1 MPEKKQNNTSA
12 KKLIKLFIA
21 TPAFGHQV
29 TTTYMNS
36 IMRFISTQHPKYQV
50 STALHLQ
57 SGMALVTQA
66 RNNCVASFL
75 QTECT
80 HFLFIDADIGF
91 EPDAIYRQI
100 DKMENSDA
108 GVVLTPYPVKGFGAQ
123 GQLQFIVHFPDKDNV
138 KIGEDG
144 FTEVTAGPTGFMMI
158 RRDTFAKLAKAYPEK
173 KTVNKQLVGN
183 KVETMSEG
191 WYTFFETGVDPENG
205 YLGEDICFC
214 KLCTDKG
221 IKIYGDA
228 KTALSH
234 FGSHSYTG
242 ALDLM
247 FKPRNPEPRL
257 IDFPRKTK

>member
-1 MPEKKQNNTSA
+1 
-12 KKLIKLFIA
+12 
-21 TPAFGHQV
+21 
-29 TTTYMNS
+29 MNS
-36 IMRFISTQHPKYQV
+36 MMRFVSTTHPRLQV

-75 QTECT
+75 QTDCS

-91 EPDAIYRQI
+91 EPEAIFRLLEK
-100 DKMENSDA
+100 DEE
-108 GVVLTPYPVKGFGAQ
+108 VVLTPYPVKGYGVN
-123 GQLQFIVHFPDKDNV
+123 GSLQFIVHFPDPQNV
-138 KIGEDG
+138 QVGKDG
-144 FTEVTAGPTGFMMI
+144 FIEITAGPTGFMMI
-158 RRDTFAKLAKAYPEK
+158 KREAFAKLAKAYPDK

-183 KVETMSEG
+183 KVETMTDN
-191 WYTFFETGVDPENG
+191 WYTFFETGVDPKNG

-257 IDFPRKTK
+257 IDFPKKTK

>member
-1 MPEKKQNNTSA
+1 MPEIKQSKKQ
-12 KKLIKLFIA
+12 IKLFIA

-29 TTTYMNS
+29 TTSYMNS
-36 IMRFISTQHPKYQV
+36 MMRFVSTTHPRLQV

-75 QTECT
+75 ASDCS

-91 EPDAIYRQI
+91 EPDAIFRLLEK
-100 DKMENSDA
+100 DED
-108 GVVLTPYPVKGFGAQ
+108 VVLTPYPVKGYGAN
-123 GQLQFIVHFPDKDNV
+123 GQLQFIVHFPDPQNVQIGKDNF
-138 KIGEDG
+138 IEI
-144 FTEVTAGPTGFMMI
+144 TAGPTGFMMI
-158 RRDTFAKLAKAYPEK
+158 KREVFAKLAKAYPNK

-183 KVETMSEG
+183 KVETMDDN
-191 WYTFFETGVDPENG
+191 WYTFFETGVDPKNG

-214 KLCTDKG
+214 KLWTDIG
-221 IKIYGDA
+221 GKIYGDA

-242 ALDLM
+242 SLDMM
-247 FKPRNPEPRL
+247 FKPKNVEPRL
-257 IDFPRKTK
+257 IDFPKKTK

>member
-1 MPEKKQNNTSA
+1 MSIEK

-36 IMRFISTQHPKYQV
+36 VMRFVSSTNPKYQV

-75 QTECT
+75 QTDCS

-91 EPDAIYRQI
+91 EPEAIFRLI
-100 DKMENSDA
+100 DKIETSDA

-123 GQLQFIVHFPDKDNV
+123 GQLQFIVHFPDPKNV
-138 KIGEDG
+138 KLDKDG
-144 FTEVTAGPTGFMMI
+144 FTEVTAGPTGFMLI
-158 RRDTFAKLAKAYPEK
+158 KRETFKKLAELYPEK
-173 KTVNKQLVGN
+173 KCVNKQLVGN
-183 KVETMSEG
+183 KVETMNEG

-205 YLGEDICFC
+205 YFGEDICFC
-214 KLCTDKG
+214 KLWVDIG
-221 IKIYGDA
+221 GKIYGDA

-247 FKPRNPEPRL
+247 FKPRV
-257 IDFPRKTK
+257 IDFPKKTK

>member
-1 MPEKKQNNTSA
+1 MPDKKQ
-12 KKLIKLFIA
+12 IKLFIA

-29 TTTYMNS
+29 TTSYMNS
-36 IMRFISTQHPKYQV
+36 VMRFVSTTHPKIQV

-75 QTECT
+75 QTDCS

-91 EPDAIYRQI
+91 EPEAIFRLLEK
-100 DKMENSDA
+100 DEE
-108 GVVLTPYPVKGFGAQ
+108 VVLTPYPVKGYGAN
-123 GQLQFIVHFPDKDNV
+123 GSLQFIVHFPDPQNV
-138 KIGEDG
+138 QVGKDG
-144 FTEVTAGPTGFMMI
+144 FIEITAGPTGFMMI
-158 RRDTFAKLAKAYPEK
+158 KREAFTKLAKAYPDK

-183 KVETMSEG
+183 KVETMDNN
-191 WYTFFETGVDPENG
+191 WYTFFETGVDPKNG

-214 KLCTDKG
+214 KLWTDIG
-221 IKIYGDA
+221 GKIYRDA

-242 ALDLM
+242 SLDMM
-247 FKPRNPEPRL
+247 FKPRV
-257 IDFPRKTK
+257 IDFPKKTK